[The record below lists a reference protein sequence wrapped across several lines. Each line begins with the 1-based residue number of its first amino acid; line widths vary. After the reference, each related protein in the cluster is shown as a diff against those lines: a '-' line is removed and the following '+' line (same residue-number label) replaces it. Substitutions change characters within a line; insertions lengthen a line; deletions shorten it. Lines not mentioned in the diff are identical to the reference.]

1 MRKVSGS
8 KRRLIV
14 VSTRVFTVGLFLFL
28 WEVGA
33 RRGWV
38 DPFFIST
45 PLEIL
50 KKMYQ
55 WISTGFIFPHMAITL
70 IETLAGFLLGI
81 AVGMLLGFSLAFWRK
96 MDRLLLPFLVA
107 FNAMPRVVFYPL
119 FVLWFGMGLYSKI
132 FFSFTLVFFIIFFNT
147 YSGLKQVDKDLLN
160 NAKVLGGSG
169 FDLIRHV
176 YLPSVMGW
184 VFSSLRVSVG
194 FALIGAIVGEY
205 LGAKYGIGQVIAFS
219 ESMFSANEVLAGL
232 FVLMSLIALIYAA
245 LRRVEARFGAW
256 RL

>member
-1 MRKVSGS
+1 
-8 KRRLIV
+8 
-14 VSTRVFTVGLFLFL
+14 
-28 WEVGA
+28 VGA

-38 DPFFIST
+38 DAFFISS
-45 PLEIL
+45 PVEIL
-50 KKMYQ
+50 KKMYE
-55 WISTGFIFPHMAITL
+55 WISTGFIFPHMGITL
-70 IETLAGFLLGI
+70 LETLAGFLMGI
-81 AVGMLLGFSLAFWRK
+81 VVGMLLGFSLAFWQK
-96 MDRLLLPFLVA
+96 MDKLLLPFLVA

-119 FVLWFGMGLYSKI
+119 FVLWFGMGLFSKI

-147 YSGLKQVDKDLLN
+147 YSGLKQVDRDLVN
-160 NAKVLGGSG
+160 NAKILGGSG
-169 FDLIRHV
+169 FHLIRHV

-232 FVLMSLIALIYAA
+232 FILMSLIAFIYAG
-245 LRRVEARFGAW
+245 LKRVETKFGAW